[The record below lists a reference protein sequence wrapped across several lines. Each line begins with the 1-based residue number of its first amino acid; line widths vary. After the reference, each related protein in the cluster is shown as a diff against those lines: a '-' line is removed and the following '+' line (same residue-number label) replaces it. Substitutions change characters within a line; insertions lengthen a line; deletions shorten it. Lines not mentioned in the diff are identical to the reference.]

1 MQSPTNPDLLSE
13 LSEREDVLAVF
24 GTIPKKESG
33 AVSFGWW
40 LTVDSIAASLARG
53 GELHEITPH
62 VDGVGARTEG
72 YLVIHISEANRDLVT
87 TEDLESMK
95 RIVAVYAEKQNVQD
109 MPLVFKVRGPALA
122 FPGPPPDPS
131 TNPPLIETLLI
142 NIETAFILL
151 SILWNS
157 IAESV
162 KGIFYN

>member
-62 VDGVGARTEG
+62 VNGVGARTEG
-72 YLVIHISEANRDLVT
+72 YLVIIISEANRDLVT

-95 RIVAVYAEKQNVQD
+95 KIVAIYAEKQNVKD
-109 MPLVFKVRGPALA
+109 MPLVFKARGPITAYKMCHTELPAL
-122 FPGPPPDPS
+122 PYDK
-131 TNPPLIETLLI
+131 TLLI
-142 NIETAFILL
+142 SIETTFILL